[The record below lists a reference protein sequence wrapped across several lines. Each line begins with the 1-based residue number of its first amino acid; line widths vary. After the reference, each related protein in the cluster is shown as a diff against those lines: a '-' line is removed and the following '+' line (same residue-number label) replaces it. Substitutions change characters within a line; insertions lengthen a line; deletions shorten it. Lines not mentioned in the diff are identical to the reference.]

1 MMMRIVLL
9 LLVTVLSGSGCKRK
23 RSADPLEPDP
33 ATNSSPPTAHSQP
46 PASLTASEAIAA
58 LRARGAEVIT
68 SNGQPDSP
76 VARVHM
82 TGPQFGD
89 ADLKLLRPFRYLH
102 YLDLSQSKVTDSG
115 LVTLTELDKLYM
127 IDLSGTAVTDAGAV
141 RLAKI
146 PHLSDLRFA
155 DTAITDKTLEAF
167 TKHTLR
173 VFDGRR
179 TKVTDAAKARFR
191 QGTGLKVYF
200 VEDTVFEDYQAP
212 DGTFAVSFP
221 WYAPP
226 PRTRQERT
234 PFGLITD
241 TAYEV
246 DRNNWSVLVAIADLN
261 APQQPKVEP
270 EKLVLAGRDE
280 IAKQLRAKVSHEKKT
295 ALDNGRVMWEFTYSF
310 PERPG
315 QGPVHQRSI
324 IDRGRIYTLMILVN
338 LSTVPRAERERF
350 FNSFRILK

>member
-1 MMMRIVLL
+1 VDD
-9 LLVTVLSGSGCKRK
+9 T
-23 RSADPLEPDP
+23 PPD
-33 ATNSSPPTAHSQP
+33 ATTNPSTPKANPQQ
-46 PASLTASEAIAA
+46 PASLTAPEAVAA

-68 SNGQPDSP
+68 SDGQPDSP

-82 TGPQFGD
+82 TGPKFGD
-89 ADLKLLRPFRYLH
+89 DDLKLLRPFKYLH
-102 YLDLSQSKVTDSG
+102 YLDLSHSKVTDNG
-115 LVTLTELDKLYM
+115 LVTLTDLEHLYM
-127 IDLSGTAVTDAGAV
+127 IDLSGTAITDAGAV

-146 PHLSDLRFA
+146 RHLADLRFA
-155 DTAITDKTLEAF
+155 DTAITDKTLDAF

-179 TKVTDAAKARFR
+179 TKVTEAAKARFR
-191 QGTGLKVYF
+191 QVRSNVYF
-200 VEDTVFEDYQAP
+200 VEDTQFEDFQSP

-221 WYAPP
+221 WYAPR
-226 PRTRQERT
+226 PRTRQDRT
-234 PFGLITD
+234 PFGPITD

-246 DRNNWSVLVAIADLN
+246 NHNNWSILVAVADLN
-261 APQQPKVEP
+261 APNQPKVEP

-280 IAKQLRAKVSHEKKT
+280 IAKQLRAKVSDEKKT